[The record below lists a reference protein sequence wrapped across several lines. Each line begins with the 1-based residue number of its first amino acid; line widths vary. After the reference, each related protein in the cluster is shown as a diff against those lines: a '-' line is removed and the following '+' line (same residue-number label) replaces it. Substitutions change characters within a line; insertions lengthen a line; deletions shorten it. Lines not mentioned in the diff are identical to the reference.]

1 MSEQIPKALKLAA
14 KLPHIATFESHDSL
28 YEAADELRRLH
39 ESNLERHEDLVR
51 VSQMF
56 DKSVTELRHLR
67 ESNKELLE
75 AVTEAENALADYI
88 PTIERT
94 GGSLNY
100 GHTVLRKCRAA
111 LANAFSGLAATCYAS
126 VPESPIPP
134 AIVIVPDS
142 PYGEIVLIGKGAVKI
157 KLNFAISAIVASNS
171 NAGSL
176 DNLEKLIIGILA
188 AMPAGYVVG
197 QIEKPTVLEVG
208 QSPMLVADI
217 NVSTYYTQTT

>member
-1 MSEQIPKALKLAA
+1 MPA
-14 KLPHIATFESHDSL
+14 
-28 YEAADELRRLH
+28 
-39 ESNLERHEDLVR
+39 
-51 VSQMF
+51 
-56 DKSVTELRHLR
+56 
-67 ESNKELLE
+67 
-75 AVTEAENALADYI
+75 NAISD
-88 PTIERT
+88 T
-94 GGSLNY
+94 
-100 GHTVLRKCRAA
+100 RAA
-111 LANAFSGLAATCYAS
+111 LANAFSALSANVYAS

-142 PYGEIVLIGKGAVKI
+142 PYGEVVLIGKGSVKV

-197 QIEKPTVLEVG
+197 VVEKPTVLEVG

>member
-1 MSEQIPKALKLAA
+1 MPANS
-14 KLPHIATFESHDSL
+14 IAET
-28 YEAADELRRLH
+28 
-39 ESNLERHEDLVR
+39 
-51 VSQMF
+51 
-56 DKSVTELRHLR
+56 
-67 ESNKELLE
+67 
-75 AVTEAENALADYI
+75 
-88 PTIERT
+88 
-94 GGSLNY
+94 
-100 GHTVLRKCRAA
+100 RAA

-142 PYGEIVLIGKGAVKI
+142 PYGEIVLIGKGAVKV

-208 QSPMLVADI
+208 QSLMLVADI

>member
-1 MSEQIPKALKLAA
+1 MPANS
-14 KLPHIATFESHDSL
+14 IAET
-28 YEAADELRRLH
+28 
-39 ESNLERHEDLVR
+39 
-51 VSQMF
+51 
-56 DKSVTELRHLR
+56 
-67 ESNKELLE
+67 
-75 AVTEAENALADYI
+75 
-88 PTIERT
+88 
-94 GGSLNY
+94 
-100 GHTVLRKCRAA
+100 RAA
-111 LANAFSGLAATCYAS
+111 LATAFSALSANVYPS

-134 AIVIVPDS
+134 AIVIVPS
-142 PYGEIVLIGKGAVKI
+142 TPYMEVALIGKAKTQV

-197 QIEKPTVLEVG
+197 VVEKPTVLEVG

>member
-1 MSEQIPKALKLAA
+1 MPANS
-14 KLPHIATFESHDSL
+14 IAET
-28 YEAADELRRLH
+28 
-39 ESNLERHEDLVR
+39 
-51 VSQMF
+51 
-56 DKSVTELRHLR
+56 
-67 ESNKELLE
+67 
-75 AVTEAENALADYI
+75 
-88 PTIERT
+88 
-94 GGSLNY
+94 
-100 GHTVLRKCRAA
+100 RAA

-126 VPESPIPP
+126 VPETPIPP

-142 PYGEIVLIGKGAVKI
+142 PYGEIVLIGKGAVKV

>member
-1 MSEQIPKALKLAA
+1 VPANAVSE
-14 KLPHIATFESHDSL
+14 T
-28 YEAADELRRLH
+28 
-39 ESNLERHEDLVR
+39 
-51 VSQMF
+51 
-56 DKSVTELRHLR
+56 
-67 ESNKELLE
+67 
-75 AVTEAENALADYI
+75 
-88 PTIERT
+88 
-94 GGSLNY
+94 
-100 GHTVLRKCRAA
+100 RAA
-111 LANAFSGLAATCYAS
+111 LANAFSALSATCYAS

-142 PYGEIVLIGKGAVKI
+142 PYMEIVLIGKGAVKVKI
-157 KLNFAISAIVASNS
+157 NFAISAIVASNS

>member
-1 MSEQIPKALKLAA
+1 MPANAISE
-14 KLPHIATFESHDSL
+14 T
-28 YEAADELRRLH
+28 
-39 ESNLERHEDLVR
+39 
-51 VSQMF
+51 
-56 DKSVTELRHLR
+56 
-67 ESNKELLE
+67 
-75 AVTEAENALADYI
+75 
-88 PTIERT
+88 
-94 GGSLNY
+94 
-100 GHTVLRKCRAA
+100 RAA
-111 LANAFSGLAATCYAS
+111 LANAFSGLAATSYAS
-126 VPESPIPP
+126 VPETPIPP

-142 PYGEIVLIGKGAVKI
+142 PYMEIVLIGKGAVKV
-157 KLNFAISAIVASNS
+157 KLNFAITAIVASNS